1 MIQTAEETVP
11 PDACQHFL
19 DGRELACLTT
29 VSEGVGEAVDWL
41 IDQEL
46 GESEES
52 EESEEEE
59 SEEDEDDGEEEDE
72 DDWEVRCL
80 EKAEEWHEERGLPF

>member
-1 MIQTAEETVP
+1 MKLIQTAEETVP

-46 GESEES
+46 GESD
-52 EESEEEE
+52 ESEEEE
-59 SEEDEDDGEEEDE
+59 EEESGRTRTTGRRRTRTNG
-72 DDWEVRCL
+72 RC
-80 EKAEEWHEERGLPF
+80 AA